1 MSASIFQ
8 NGATVAEE
16 GRVGS
21 DMLSGEESWQTI
33 ARRGRD
39 AQGRL
44 EMLAGNRTKLEVAV
58 EASGKRREL
67 AADVET
73 RVIGPVIAGN
83 LGGTKLTRWSMKRSK
98 DVTKSSRTTGREP
111 QGTLWGTA

>member
-1 MSASIFQ
+1 MSASIFP

-21 DMLSGEESWQTI
+21 DMLSGEELWQTI

-44 EMLAGNRTKLEVAV
+44 EMLAGNRTKLKVGV

-73 RVIGPVIAGN
+73 RVIGPVIAAN

-98 DVTKSSRTTGREP
+98 DVTK
-111 QGTLWGTA
+111 